1 MMLMKSIAQEFAPHR
16 IRVNSIAPG
25 AIRTPDQRRG
35 LEAKEAYD
43 ALIGWYP
50 TAASVSWM
58 TSPRQPFGLPPI
70 RPTTWLAP
78 RCWSM
83 AA

>member
-16 IRVNSIAPG
+16 IRVNSIALG
-25 AIRTPDQRRG
+25 AIRTPINAATWK
-35 LEAKEAYD
+35 AKEAYD
-43 ALIGWYP
+43 ALMRLVPYRR
-50 TAASVSWM
+50 SESRM
-58 TSPRQPFGLPPI
+58 TSPKQPSGLPPI

-78 RCWSM
+78 RCSLT